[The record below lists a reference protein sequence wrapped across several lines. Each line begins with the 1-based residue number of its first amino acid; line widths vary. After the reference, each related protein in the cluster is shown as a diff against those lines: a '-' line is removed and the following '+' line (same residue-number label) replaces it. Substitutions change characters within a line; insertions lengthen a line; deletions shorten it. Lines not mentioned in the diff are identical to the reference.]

1 MYLVFPLS
9 LSLSDG
15 VGANKTNDSGA
26 GMQKCSVVGSNPP
39 LHRVMRPIIM
49 RGAAEE
55 DWSFDT
61 LPLSNTPSLC
71 SPLPSDTQSQY
82 TMSIYSTIWLL
93 LYSYIYMLNI
103 CTSIFSPSQSF
114 DIFKDPS
121 SQFNLHYASVDRLIL
136 LLFQAASTTSCH
148 KSTCLHCLERAVQCR
163 LDWDSSCVG
172 FAGEPSHLSACY
184 PAAALVLYEPI
195 YSARSAL

>member
-1 MYLVFPLS
+1 MTHFLS
-9 LSLSDG
+9 LILPHS
-15 VGANKTNDSGA
+15 A
-26 GMQKCSVVGSNPP
+26 
-39 LHRVMRPIIM
+39 LHYHQTHNLNIP
-49 RGAAEE
+49 
-55 DWSFDT
+55 
-61 LPLSNTPSLC
+61 C
-71 SPLPSDTQSQY
+71 QY
-82 TMSIYSTIWLL
+82 TLQYGCYFIHIYICSIYVPQ
-93 LYSYIYMLNI
+93 
-103 CTSIFSPSQSF
+103 FSPSQSF